1 MVQMQSRP
9 KKILNKSLILSFT
22 VGLFILSS
30 CKSEKAA
37 VQPTIEVS
45 NSTDSDSTDEAEKLR
60 ILKLIREKEAEIT
73 GYQASAKRDF
83 DLLHTELDLA
93 FDWTNQS
100 VIGKAKLKLVPYFY
114 SQKELVLDAKDFEVG
129 AIHLVDG
136 ENQNKLNYRYDEK
149 KLKIYLPE
157 LITAKDTIEVEINY
171 SAFPERNSGSGSEAI
186 TDNKGLYFIDPLDT
200 IPGKPSMIWTQG
212 ETEHNSKWFPTID
225 KPNERHTHLF
235 KLTVPDSMVSI
246 SNGELIKQE
255 QLENGFRKDYW
266 EMKLPHAP
274 YLAAI
279 AIGDFGKVEAKWRDI
294 PLGYYVEKGF
304 EKGAAKVFENTP
316 EMIGF
321 FEEKLGVN
329 FPWPKYDQIVVPD
342 FVSGA
347 MENTTASIFYEDLR
361 MNEREAIDSEWDYI
375 IAHELFHQWFG
386 DLVTTESWANLTL
399 NEAFANYSEYL
410 WNEHKYGGDQA
421 ALKLVA
427 EMEGYFAESET
438 KQVDLIRF
446 DYVDSED
453 MFDSHSYNKGGVILH
468 MLRKYLG
475 DEAFFQGL
483 NLYLTKHS
491 FQSVEVH
498 ELRLAFEKV
507 TGEDLNW
514 FFNPWFLDKGHPELY
529 FNVDYSQPENI
540 LISAYQIQDLA
551 STPLY
556 RLPIEVSWYENE
568 IRKSK
573 TLTMTQAFQQFAL
586 ENGTPLTQVYLDEGK
601 NLLALRTQE
610 MSAEQFAIQFKE
622 SILGIARY
630 EALDSLVVREAKDQ
644 LLEIIPL
651 ALSDSFWA
659 VRENALGFLQNSS
672 EWADQIS
679 DLEDMVYELVEK
691 EPKNSVKAAA
701 IDLLAVWNPDK
712 YQSTFLRL
720 TNDSSYLIAGSALM
734 GLVAA
739 EDSPVDAQV
748 IERFADDTNYRITI
762 PVAEYYIQQ
771 GVNGKGQ
778 WFMDRLNQ
786 LSNEGLYYYFGY
798 FSEYFTRFPEEGKNQ
813 AVSELLN
820 QMEKNS
826 KSYLRRGAFL
836 ALLGF
841 ADDKEVVSEI
851 IRIVEKENDE
861 NLKNYYKYFLESFS

>member
-1 MVQMQSRP
+1 M
-9 KKILNKSLILSFT
+9 NNSLILSFA
-22 VGLFILSS
+22 VGQLIFSS

-37 VQPTIEVS
+37 VQPVIEVS
-45 NSTDSDSTDEAEKLR
+45 NSTESDSSDEAEKLR
-60 ILKLIREKEAEIT
+60 ILKLIREKEAEIAS
-73 GYQASAKRDF
+73 YQASAKRDF

-93 FDWTNQS
+93 FDWANQS
-100 VIGKAKLKLVPYFY
+100 VIGKAKLKLAPYFY

-129 AIHLVDG
+129 AIYLLEG

-149 KLKIYLPE
+149 QLKIYLPE
-157 LITAKDTIEVEINY
+157 LITSKDTIEVEINY
-171 SAFPERNSGSGSEAI
+171 TAFPERNSGSGSEAI
-186 TDNKGLYFIDPLDT
+186 TDNKGLYFINPLDT
-200 IPGKPSMIWTQG
+200 IPNKPRMIWTQG

-235 KLTVPDSMVSI
+235 KLTVPDSMVSV

-255 QLENGFRKDYW
+255 QLGDGLRKDHW

-279 AIGDFGKVEAKWRDI
+279 AIGDFGKVETKWRGI
-294 PLGYYVEKGF
+294 PLRYYVEKGF

-321 FEEKLGVN
+321 FEEKLGIN
-329 FPWPKYDQIVVPD
+329 YPWPKYDQIVVSD

-361 MNEREAIDSEWDYI
+361 LNEREAIDSEWDYI

-386 DLVTTESWANLTL
+386 DFVTTESWANLTL

-410 WNEHKYGGDQA
+410 WNEHKYGEDQA
-421 ALKLVA
+421 ALKLVT

-468 MLRKYLG
+468 MLRRHLG
-475 DEAFFQGL
+475 DDAFFQGL
-483 NLYLTKHS
+483 NQYLTKHA

-498 ELRLAFEKV
+498 ELRLAFERV
-507 TGEDLNW
+507 SGEDLNW
-514 FFNPWFLDKGHPELY
+514 FFNQWFLDKGHPEL
-529 FNVDYSQPENI
+529 FFDVDYSQPENI
-540 LISAYQIQDLA
+540 LISAYQVQDLE
-551 STPLY
+551 SSPLY
-556 RLPIEVSWYENE
+556 QLPIEVSWYENE

-573 TLTMTQAFQQFAL
+573 ILTMTRAFQQLAL
-586 ENGTPLTQVYLDEGK
+586 ENGTPVTQVYVDEGK
-601 NLLALRTQE
+601 NLLARRTQE
-610 MSAEQFAIQFKE
+610 MSADQFAVQFKE
-622 SILGIARY
+622 STLGVARY
-630 EALDSLVVREAKDQ
+630 EALDSLVAREVKDQ
-644 LLEIIPL
+644 LLEILPL
-651 ALSDSFWA
+651 ALKDTFWS
-659 VRENALGFLQNSS
+659 VRENALGFLQNDA
-672 EWADQIS
+672 EWKDQIDGLEEIVY
-679 DLEDMVYELVEK
+679 DLAEK
-691 EPKNSVKAAA
+691 DSKNSVRAAA
-701 IDLLAVWNPDK
+701 LDLLGTWDPEK
-712 YQSTFLRL
+712 YQTTFLRL
-720 TNDSSYLIAGSALM
+720 ANDSSYLIASSALM

-739 EDSPVDAQV
+739 EESPVDSSV
-748 IERFADDTNYRITI
+748 IERFATDPNFRITI
-762 PVAEYYIQQ
+762 PVAEYYIEQ
-771 GVNGKGQ
+771 GVSGKGP

-786 LSNEGLYYYFGY
+786 LTNEGLYYYFGY
-798 FSEYFTRFPEEGKNQ
+798 FSEYFTRFPEEGKSQ
-813 AVSELLN
+813 AISKLLT

-841 ADDKEVVSEI
+841 TDDEEVIGRINALAAKETDQE
-851 IRIVEKENDE
+851 
-861 NLKNYYKYFLESFS
+861 LKNYYNYFLETLK